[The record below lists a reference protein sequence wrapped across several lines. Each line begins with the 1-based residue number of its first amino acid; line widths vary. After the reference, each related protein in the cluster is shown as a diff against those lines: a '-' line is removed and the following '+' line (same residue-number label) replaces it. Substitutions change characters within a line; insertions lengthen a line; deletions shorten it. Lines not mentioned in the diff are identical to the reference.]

1 MVISISEIICNLRKD
16 QEVDTEEDK
25 CTTEPGLVNK

>member
-25 CTTEPGLVNK
+25 CISEPVLINK